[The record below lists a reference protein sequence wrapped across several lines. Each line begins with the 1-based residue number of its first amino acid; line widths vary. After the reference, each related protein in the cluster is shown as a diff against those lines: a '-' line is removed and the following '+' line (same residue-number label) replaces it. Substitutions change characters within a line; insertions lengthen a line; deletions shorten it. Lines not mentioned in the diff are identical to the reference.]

1 MNNRW
6 NKGIVLV
13 NNRCSKSHVLV
24 NNSEQQVE

>member
-13 NNRCSKSHVLV
+13 NNRCSKSQVLV

>member
-13 NNRCSKSHVLV
+13 NNRCSKSQVLE

>member
-6 NKGIVLV
+6 SKGIVLV
-13 NNRCSKSHVLV
+13 NNRCSKSQVLV